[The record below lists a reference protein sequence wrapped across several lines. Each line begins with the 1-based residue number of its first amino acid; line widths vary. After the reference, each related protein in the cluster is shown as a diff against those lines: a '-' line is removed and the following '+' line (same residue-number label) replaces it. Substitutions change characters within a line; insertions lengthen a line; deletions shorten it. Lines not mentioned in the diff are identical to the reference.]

1 MFKQLVIISVLIVFV
16 VQFSS
21 GKKNIQLLQVQ
32 NFKTEAIGF
41 GLVRFSVINM
51 RKTFAHNS
59 ELLSQAVMG
68 TPVKILKDSN
78 DWTLIQTPDK
88 YIGWVTSLSIISMS
102 ADQMQH
108 WKRAERMMFI
118 AQEGSV
124 YSDTLKTGYVSD
136 LVMSSIVV
144 RLNVENNWTEVQL
157 PDGRKG
163 FTENKQLVS
172 FSQWA
177 KQVSPDGEKLSSL
190 ARQFM
195 GIPYLWGGASTKF
208 FDCSGFVKTLYFMQ
222 GLILDRNASSQF
234 LQGLPVDMAQKFSYL
249 KQGDLLFFGY
259 LSKGKPHPTHVG
271 MYIGNMTFIH
281 ESDWVHVN
289 SLDPDQP
296 DYSKYYVGR
305 LLGVRR
311 FIFIGNE
318 KYKIIN
324 NNWYF

>member
-1 MFKQLVIISVLIVFV
+1 MFKKLVLISVWIAVV

-21 GKKNIQLLQVQ
+21 GKKNIQLLRVQ
-32 NFKTEAIGF
+32 NFKTEHIRV

-51 RKTFAHNS
+51 RKTLAHNA

-68 TPVKILKDSN
+68 TPVRILKDSN
-78 DWTLIQTPDK
+78 DWILIQTPDK
-88 YIGWVTSLSIISMS
+88 YMGWVTSLSIVNMS
-102 ADQMQH
+102 ADQFQH

-118 AQEGSV
+118 AHEGSV

-144 RLNVENNWTEVQL
+144 RLHVDNNWTEVQL
-157 PDGRKG
+157 PDGRNG
-163 FTENKQLVS
+163 FVENKQLVS

-177 KQVSPDGEKLSSL
+177 KQISPDGEKLSSL

-222 GLILDRNASSQF
+222 GLILDRNASGQF
-234 LQGLPVDMAQKFSYL
+234 LQGLPVDRAHKFNYL
-249 KQGDLLFFGY
+249 KQGDLLFFGFR
-259 LSKGKPHPTHVG
+259 SKGKPHPTHVG
-271 MYIGNMTFIH
+271 MYIGNMAFIH

-289 SLDPDQP
+289 SLDPNQP
-296 DYSKYYVGR
+296 DYSEYYVGR
-305 LLGVRR
+305 LVGVRR
-311 FIFIGNE
+311 FIFKGNE
-318 KYKIIN
+318 KFKVIY